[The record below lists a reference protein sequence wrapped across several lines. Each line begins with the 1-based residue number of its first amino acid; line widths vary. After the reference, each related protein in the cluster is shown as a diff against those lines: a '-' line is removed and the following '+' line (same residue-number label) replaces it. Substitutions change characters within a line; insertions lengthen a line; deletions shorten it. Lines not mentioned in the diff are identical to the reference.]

1 MQQIADWLEKLGLS
15 EYAQRFAE
23 NGIDVSVLRAGASGP
38 GHRALQSGGAS
49 AVGGAIWPGCR
60 VVIWLYRAIASWLLG
75 YPDAALADTNQA
87 LADTR
92 AIGQAGTLMFALL
105 HASLIDMLCRD
116 YAATSAATDELA
128 VLAEQKGALF
138 WKALGLSMQGCMCAM
153 TGKAA
158 DAVTM
163 ITSGIAASR
172 STGATLWVP
181 VCLAYLTAAHAELG
195 QFDDAW
201 RCIGEALSAVETTKE
216 SWYEAEVNRIS
227 GEIALLSPR
236 RNTAKAQAYFERA
249 LAVARAAGKVLGT
262 ARGHEHGA
270 A

>member
-1 MQQIADWLEKLGLS
+1 M
-15 EYAQRFAE
+15 
-23 NGIDVSVLRAGASGP
+23 
-38 GHRALQSGGAS
+38 
-49 AVGGAIWPGCR
+49 
-60 VVIWLYRAIASWLLG
+60 VIWLYRAIASWLLG

-181 VCLAYLTAAHAELG
+181 VC
-195 QFDDAW
+195 F
-201 RCIGEALSAVETTKE
+201 R
-216 SWYEAEVNRIS
+216 
-227 GEIALLSPR
+227 SPR
-236 RNTAKAQAYFERA
+236 RTRTIRRRLALHWRGAKCRGDDQ
-249 LAVARAAGKVLGT
+249 GKLV
-262 ARGHEHGA
+262 RG
-270 A
+270 

>member
-1 MQQIADWLEKLGLS
+1 MRTGSKSSACPSMPSVSPRTESMSRSSARAHQDQGIALYNPAEHRPL
-15 EYAQRFAE
+15 AARF
-23 NGIDVSVLRAGASGP
+23 GQDAG
-38 GHRALQSGGAS
+38 
-49 AVGGAIWPGCR
+49 

-105 HASLIDMLCRD
+105 HASLIDMLCGD

-172 STGATLWVP
+172 
-181 VCLAYLTAAHAELG
+181 
-195 QFDDAW
+195 
-201 RCIGEALSAVETTKE
+201 
-216 SWYEAEVNRIS
+216 
-227 GEIALLSPR
+227 
-236 RNTAKAQAYFERA
+236 
-249 LAVARAAGKVLGT
+249 
-262 ARGHEHGA
+262 
-270 A
+270 